1 MSTRGVN
8 FLHKWLSENVAQT
21 VGADVISVNG
31 LIRKLIA
38 DARSVGI
45 RREEIDEE
53 VHGLYRTIL
62 DAIVHCDV
70 GLAD

>member
-21 VGADVISVNG
+21 VGADVISVNE

-62 DAIVHCDV
+62 DAIVHYDA

>member
-1 MSTRGVN
+1 MSSR
-8 FLHKWLSENVAQT
+8 L
-21 VGADVISVNG
+21 I
-31 LIRKLIA
+31 IRKLIA

-62 DAIVHCDV
+62 DAIVHCDA